1 MKKNKGVSLL
11 LALALT
17 VQSVCVGALATEAEQ
32 PATET
37 QAIVTEV
44 TEATDEIQET
54 VDATEATGEA
64 TGETTGE
71 TVETEPPTEAPTAA
85 PAGGCGS
92 VMTLAILPC
101 LAAGFVLTS
110 KKKED

>member
-32 PATET
+32 PTTET

-44 TEATDEIQET
+44 TEAADEIQET
-54 VDATEATGEA
+54 ISMA
-64 TGETTGE
+64 
-71 TVETEPPTEAPTAA
+71 
-85 PAGGCGS
+85 
-92 VMTLAILPC
+92 
-101 LAAGFVLTS
+101 VLTA
-110 KKKED
+110 